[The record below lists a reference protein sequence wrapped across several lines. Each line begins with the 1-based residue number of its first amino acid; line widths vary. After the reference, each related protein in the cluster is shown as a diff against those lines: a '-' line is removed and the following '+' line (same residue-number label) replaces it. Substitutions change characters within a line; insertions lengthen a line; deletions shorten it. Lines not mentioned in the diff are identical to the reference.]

1 MPAILTQT
9 ERNDE
14 LSVLLK
20 SGWEMV
26 ENRDAI
32 YKKFKFKSFI
42 RAFGWMSSIAIIAEK
57 IDHHPEWVNV
67 YNTVEVTL
75 TTHSANGLTKLDLAL
90 AKKMY
95 IQKNN

>member
-20 SGWEMV
+20 SGWKMV

-32 YKKFKFKSFI
+32 YKKFKF
-42 RAFGWMSSIAIIAEK
+42 
-57 IDHHPEWVNV
+57 
-67 YNTVEVTL
+67 
-75 TTHSANGLTKLDLAL
+75 LDV
-90 AKKMY
+90 
-95 IQKNN
+95 IKNYTNYYHNEFV

>member
-1 MPAILTQT
+1 MPGILTQT

-42 RAFGWMSSIAIIAEK
+42 PSKTDCDMYLKCEVSPLTILPIARIASYFS
-57 IDHHPEWVNV
+57 V
-67 YNTVEVTL
+67 
-75 TTHSANGLTKLDLAL
+75 A
-90 AKKMY
+90 
-95 IQKNN
+95 

>member
-20 SGWEMV
+20 SGWEMI

-42 RAFGWMSSIAIIAEK
+42 CAFGWMSSIAIIAEK

-67 YNTVEVTL
+67 YNIVEVTL
-75 TTHSANGLTKLDLAL
+75 NTHSANGLTKLDLAL
-90 AKKMY
+90 AKKMD

>member
-26 ENRDAI
+26 ENRDSLASVINRLPAMPLAI
-32 YKKFKFKSFI
+32 RKTLSL
-42 RAFGWMSSIAIIAEK
+42 
-57 IDHHPEWVNV
+57 
-67 YNTVEVTL
+67 VEVSLSTVMAL
-75 TTHSANGLTKLDLAL
+75 KLSSLA
-90 AKKMY
+90 ARRHAARTDAGTAASVP
-95 IQKNN
+95 I

>member
-57 IDHHPEWVNV
+57 IDQ
-67 YNTVEVTL
+67 TR
-75 TTHSANGLTKLDLAL
+75 G
-90 AKKMY
+90 
-95 IQKNN
+95 